1 MLFNALRLRE
11 ELEKAIHAVDPN
23 GHDFATRHIVV
34 LGHSMGVLMAHML
47 VSSSAISG
55 SATMFA
61 VPPLQLKGDPQTI
74 RQIKDS
80 LMLRRTPS
88 VLQAIFVPT
97 PHRGSKLAESL
108 DRSDSLGLVRL
119 PTTLQSAFVEF
130 ATENRRRQL
139 PRAAAFDKGFNLATC
154 FGSMQRRLHTPDD
167 LSTKTVR
174 FFVIYELSNR
184 VSSKSCLMQVPRA
197 LDHTAYTSV
206 LARNMIKVHDG
217 N

>member
-130 ATENRRRQL
+130 ATENAGANSPE
-139 PRAAAFDKGFNLATC
+139 PR
-154 FGSMQRRLHTPDD
+154 H
-167 LSTKTVR
+167 STKDSTWR
-174 FFVIYELSNR
+174 
-184 VSSKSCLMQVPRA
+184 RA
-197 LDHTAYTSV
+197 LVPCSEGCTRRTICPPKRFDFS
-206 LARNMIKVHDG
+206 
-217 N
+217 